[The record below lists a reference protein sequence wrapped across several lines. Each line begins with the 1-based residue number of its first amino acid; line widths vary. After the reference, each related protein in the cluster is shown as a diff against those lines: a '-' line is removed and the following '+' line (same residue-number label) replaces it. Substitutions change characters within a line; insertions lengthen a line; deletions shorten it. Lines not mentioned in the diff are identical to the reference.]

1 MTITFMRKTSLV
13 VSAIVIG
20 IVMCLSVWLVLREH
34 RADSTSA
41 PERST
46 HPDNKPAI
54 AHVPQPTQHSEKQR
68 LDASRK
74 AAQSIA
80 DMLKSNYHES
90 GVPNPNME
98 KLIEIMETPA
108 FATYLENSSN
118 TQREWNDFLES
129 HGYPVNRDVFSKAF
143 RNTFPTGTP
152 ADYEPE
158 MRVKIAQMFLATEP
172 LDPQDAEESLLQ
184 RARVI
189 AELMSPDTEESGRAW
204 FVGQFGEDWDGAI
217 MEAEGDNLNNPAFVW
232 ITDVQTNA
240 ASIVAQAKTAS
251 PEPATRDSARPWDMS
266 SITDS
271 PDTADSLP
279 EVPASPEPAANR
291 ELMTDAET
299 DEALTPRP
307 SNTPDSDGQHVP
319 DEIQSSIEASLKS
332 QFSSERFERAMSTLE
347 RYGEEDGLRRLREND
362 PEVAKQIERHR
373 NRSRSEDFD
382 KSEEEVSR

>member
-1 MTITFMRKTSLV
+1 
-13 VSAIVIG
+13 
-20 IVMCLSVWLVLREH
+20 MCLSVWLVLREH
-34 RADSTSA
+34 RADRTSA

-46 HPDNKPAI
+46 PPDNKPGI
-54 AHVPQPTQHSEKQR
+54 AHVPQSVQHSEKQR

-80 DMLKSNYHES
+80 NLFKSNYRES

-108 FATYLENSSN
+108 FATYLENSTN

-158 MRVKIAQMFLATEP
+158 MRVKIAEMFLATEP

-189 AELMSPDTEESGRAW
+189 DELMSPDTEESGRAW

-217 MEAEGDNLNNPAFVW
+217 MEADGDNLNNPAFVW

-251 PEPATRDSARPWDMS
+251 PEPETQGFARPWDMS
-266 SITDS
+266 AITDS

-279 EVPASPEPAANR
+279 EVPTPPEPAASR
-291 ELMTDAET
+291 ELMTDAEI
-299 DEALTPRP
+299 DEALTPRS
-307 SNTPDSDGQHVP
+307 SNMPNSSGQHVP
-319 DEIQSSIEASLKS
+319 DEIQSSIGASLK
-332 QFSSERFERAMSTLE
+332 QHFSKDRFVRAMDTLN
-347 RYGEEDGLRRLREND
+347 RYGEEEGLRRLREND
-362 PEVAKQIERHR
+362 PEVAEQIEHHR
-373 NRSRSEDFD
+373 NR
-382 KSEEEVSR
+382 EEISQ